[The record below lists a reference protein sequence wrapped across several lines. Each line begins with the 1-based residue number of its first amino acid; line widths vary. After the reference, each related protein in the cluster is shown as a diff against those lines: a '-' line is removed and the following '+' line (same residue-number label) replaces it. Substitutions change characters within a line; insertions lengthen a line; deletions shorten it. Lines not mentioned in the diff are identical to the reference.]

1 MVDARKGQGPNVF
14 NLEFDDDDKYLW
26 RAGNRWSREIQDRL
40 GFGRTS
46 ELSWTATDQDDQD
59 DQNDQNDQDDQLCEN
74 RRPTRGNQIGKI
86 PEGNLEAKYRL
97 KSRTWNVFNLV

>member
-59 DQNDQNDQDDQLCEN
+59 DQLWVTDVRPGEIKSEKFPREIWKQN
-74 RRPTRGNQIGKI
+74 TG
-86 PEGNLEAKYRL
+86 
-97 KSRTWNVFNLV
+97 